1 MGLIDATE
9 SKVKSGDN
17 LWSIANTLCQ
27 NPLLFKK
34 IANDNNLSNADLIL
48 PDQNLLITCNSK
60 KNASGEISIKRL
72 SKYTLT

>member
-1 MGLIDATE
+1 MDLLDVTE
-9 SKVKSGDN
+9 SKVTSGDN

-48 PDQNLLITCNSK
+48 PDQNLLISCNSK
-60 KNASGEISIKRL
+60 KNASGENSILKL
-72 SKYTLT
+72 TKYSHT